1 MSWICAVSA
10 ATAASCLSFSG
21 DAALPQFENE
31 LTCVREFFLFFLFFF
46 YDDSAGRRDDLIHA
60 LRLTRH
66 LWYSIMARALSIFLR
81 GSTR

>member
-1 MSWICAVSA
+1 MCAI
-10 ATAASCLSFSG
+10 
-21 DAALPQFENE
+21 
-31 LTCVREFFLFFLFFF
+31 FFFFF
-46 YDDSAGRRDDLIHA
+46 YDDSVGRRDDLIHA

>member
-1 MSWICAVSA
+1 MSWIWAVKA

-31 LTCVREFFLFFLFFF
+31 LTCVREFFVFFF
-46 YDDSAGRRDDLIHA
+46 YDDSVGRRDDLIHA

>member
-1 MSWICAVSA
+1 MSWIWAVKA

-31 LTCVREFFLFFLFFF
+31 LTCVREFFLIFFMTTL
-46 YDDSAGRRDDLIHA
+46 RRDDLVYA
-60 LRLTRH
+60 LELTRH

-81 GSTR
+81 GSRR

>member
-1 MSWICAVSA
+1 MSWIWAVSA

-31 LTCVREFFLFFLFFF
+31 LTCVREFLFLFFF
-46 YDDSAGRRDDLIHA
+46 YDDSEWRRRDDLMYA